1 MKHALSQFQ
10 FSGVQ
15 KWKTQPIIIK
25 EDNQAVIKI
34 AMAGEPKHKAQKH
47 ILLRL
52 SYVREAVQLNTILP
66 EFVPSANNGADIL
79 TKNLPKESFMRLSAM
94 LLG

>member
-15 KWKTQPIIIK
+15 KWKTNPINIM

-52 SYVREAVQLNTILP
+52 AYVREAVASNTILP
-66 EFVPSANNGADIL
+66 VFVPSRDNVADIL
-79 TKNLPKESFMRLSAM
+79 TKNLPKEPFMRLSAK